1 MHPEADLVLENAR
14 VLTLDDKGTVASAI
28 AIRDNRIAEVGDAE
42 AMRRWIGPA
51 TKQVKLDGKTVT
63 PGLVDTHCHLAGD
76 SDPGTR
82 VECRDFYEPVH
93 SVQDI
98 LDRVRKHATENP
110 DVTSVVAVGSPMQEF
125 RLSDRRRPTQAEM
138 DEACPDKPAYV
149 TFGAH
154 ILVANTLAMQS
165 ANITADT
172 PDPQGGFIER
182 NDDGTPTGVLRERA
196 QLLLKK
202 KGAVGGDVAYKEA
215 VRANLARAAERG
227 VTTIHDIIASPDE
240 LRAYQSLAR
249 EGRLPV
255 RVQLVIRVIE
265 SQFQE
270 WSLLDLG
277 LQPEFGSDMLR
288 IGGIK
293 MSIDGG
299 FTARQGLFYPV
310 KNEPAENHP
319 LTRITQEELDEAV
332 SAYHD
337 AGMRI
342 CVHSVGDKA
351 MDMILRSYSAAV
363 KRNPREDHRHR
374 IEHMGNW
381 LVTDERIELAKRAG
395 VTPVP
400 NPSVLFHLGSAG
412 IDSLGEERMNNA
424 MPIRWLLDEG
434 FAFAPGSDSPGYWPV
449 DPLRDAAFCVSRKSI
464 DGIDLAPQQE
474 ISNDEAFRAV
484 TKSAAWLGFME
495 DKLGTI
501 EVGKLAD
508 LAVMSGDP
516 LAGSAEQMRTMPV
529 EMTIMDGRI
538 TAGDD
543 VSG

>member
-1 MHPEADLVLENAR
+1 MHPEADLVLENGR

-28 AIRDNRIAEVGDAE
+28 AIRGNRIVEVGEEE
-42 AMRRWIGPA
+42 AMRRWIGPE
-51 TKQVKLDGKTVT
+51 TRRIELRGKSVT
-63 PGLVDTHCHLAGD
+63 PGLVDTHCHLASD
-76 SDPGTR
+76 SDSGTR
-82 VECRDFYEPVH
+82 VECRDFYVPVR

-98 LDRVRKHATENP
+98 LDRVGAHAKDHP
-110 DVTSVVAVGSPMQEF
+110 DVTSVVAIGSPMQEF
-125 RLSDRRRPTQAEM
+125 RLDEQRRPTQAEL
-138 DEACPDKPAYV
+138 DEVCPDKPAYV

-154 ILVANTLAMQS
+154 ILVANTLAIES
-165 ANITADT
+165 AGITKDT

-202 KGAVGGDVAYKEA
+202 KGAVGGEEAYREA
-215 VRANLARAAERG
+215 VRANLERAAQRG
-227 VTTIHDIIASPDE
+227 VTTIHDIVASPDE
-240 LRAYQSLAR
+240 IRAYQALAR

-265 SQFQE
+265 SQFQQ

-310 KNEPAENHP
+310 ENEPAENHP
-319 LTRITQEELDEAV
+319 LVRITQEELDEAV
-332 SAYHD
+332 STYHD

-351 MDMILRSYSAAV
+351 MDMILHSYGEAV

-381 LVTDERIELAKRAG
+381 LVTDERIEQAKRAG

-412 IDSLGEERMNNA
+412 IGSLGEQRMNNA

-449 DPLRDAAFCVSRKSI
+449 DPLRDAAFCVSRTSI
-464 DGIDLAPQQE
+464 DGIELAPHQE
-474 ISNDEAFRAV
+474 IGNDEALNSI
-484 TKSAAWLGFME
+484 TKSAAWLGFV
-495 DKLGTI
+495 DDRLGTV

-508 LAVMSGDP
+508 LAVLRGNP
-516 LAGSAEQMRTMPV
+516 LTSTAEEMRMMPV
-529 EMTIMDGRI
+529 DMTVMDGRV
-538 TAGDD
+538 TAGSDA
-543 VSG
+543 SP